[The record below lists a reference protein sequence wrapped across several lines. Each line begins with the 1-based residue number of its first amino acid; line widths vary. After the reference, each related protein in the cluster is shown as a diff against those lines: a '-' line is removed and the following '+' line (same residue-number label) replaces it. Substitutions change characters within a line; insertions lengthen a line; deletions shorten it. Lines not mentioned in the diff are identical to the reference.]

1 MINNQALKIYIDNN
15 ILPEYFKN
23 DLGHNI
29 DHINYVIERSLK
41 FSYTIP
47 EINYNMVYTIA
58 SYHDIGHHIDAKN
71 HEKVSSEI
79 LLKDENLKKFFSEE
93 EIMIMSEAIYD
104 HRASLEYEPRSI
116 YGKIVSS
123 ADRNCDVN
131 TSLIRTYEYRVKHNG
146 EYFLDKIIAESREH
160 LKNKFGENGY
170 ANDKIYFEDNEYK
183 EYLDEIAFLVSDEDL
198 FINQYLKVN
207 KIDSSIYVKIFN
219 NLKANKP
226 DLSLDELLYET
237 YIRTRVKETD
247 SFDKYRNIILEANGL
262 AEK

>member
-1 MINNQALKIYIDNN
+1 MIINQDLKIYIDNN
-15 ILPEYFKN
+15 IFPEYFKN

-47 EINYNMVYTIA
+47 EINYNIK
-58 SYHDIGHHIDAKN
+58 IK
-71 HEKVSSEI
+71 KVKTSI
-79 LLKDENLKKFFSEE
+79 KDKNLKKFFSEE

-146 EYFLDKIIAESREH
+146 DYFLDKIIAASREH
-160 LKNKFGENGY
+160 LKNKF
-170 ANDKIYFEDNEYK
+170 
-183 EYLDEIAFLVSDEDL
+183 YL
-198 FINQYLKVN
+198 
-207 KIDSSIYVKIFN
+207 
-219 NLKANKP
+219 
-226 DLSLDELLYET
+226 
-237 YIRTRVKETD
+237 
-247 SFDKYRNIILEANGL
+247 LESKKGR
-262 AEK
+262 